1 MTYFPVFTKI
11 NPDERV
17 LIAGGG
23 KVAGR
28 KLGVLLSFDM
38 AVDVIAGAFDEE
50 LRSLAADHPSV
61 RLIQTDCM
69 MFEIPADVTYRFAIA
84 ATDDDAVNRG
94 FAERCRGRYIP
105 VNIVDAPEECD
116 FIFPSIVKKGPLVC
130 AVSSGGSC
138 PPATQF
144 FRDRIAGILPDDLE
158 DTMEEMGRLRDRLR
172 KENPDHRQRASV
184 IYNELA
190 GRYPWKSE

>member
-38 AVDVIAGAFDEE
+38 AVDVLSENFDEE
-50 LRSLAADHPSV
+50 IRSEAANHPLV
-61 RLIQTDCM
+61 RLIKTDCQT
-69 MFEIPADVTYRFAIA
+69 FELPEDVIYRFAIA
-84 ATDDDAVNRG
+84 ATDDDAVNRV
-94 FAERCRGRYIP
+94 FAEHCRKRHIP
-105 VNIVDAPEECD
+105 VNIVDAPDECD
-116 FIFPSIVKKGPLVC
+116 FIFPSFVKKGDLVC
-130 AVSSGGSC
+130 AVSSGGVC

-144 FRDRIAGILPDDLE
+144 FRDRIADILPDDIE